1 METIKANALNGTF
14 GVATHFNYNDGQYA
28 DYNAAINDLKYLGID
43 HVRDAQP
50 NPNFQGQGAIAAA
63 ANAGLKFT
71 FTAGSLSPSDTVSQL
86 HAFEQQHP
94 GSIYAIEGPN
104 EVNNFPVSYNGQAGV
119 AGAQAYQSALYD
131 AVKAD
136 PLLKDLPVLNYTN
149 YPTTSGKSDWNNGHV
164 YPSNGDQP
172 GAIVAQAAAEMQSIG
187 SGKPFAITEGGYHTS
202 LTANGKGSSW
212 EGVDEPTQAKLTLN
226 MYMDAAANGSKS
238 TDMYQLLDAYID
250 GSADGSDQEKHF
262 GMFHT
267 DGTAK
272 PVAVALHNLT
282 TILKDNGSQGFDVT
296 NINVKATGLPST
308 GEMLTTQ
315 KSDGSHQ
322 VIAWAEPDIWDQNAN
337 TPIKAPETAV
347 KFDFGQQ
354 YDTVQVFDPLKGADA
369 VQTMHGVSSINVGV
383 SDHPVVINLV
393 GAGSPASA
401 SMASTPTPSAAS
413 PTNSPAATTNSTT
426 NSTAPATGSPP
437 APSQAASNATADP
450 TAGSTAPVNSSV
462 AANGMSNTAA
472 ANPTTGSTVPSTSSG
487 ASVNTPG
494 SPLAN
499 STGSGGS
506 LTVGSS
512 AATISSTNP
521 ASGPS
526 STTPSVASA
535 QTGTGNLSSAP
546 APSTISPTA
555 VVSPP
560 GASQSPSAATS
571 GTSGANS
578 LPGTG
583 NRSAFQPYFA
593 SPQARAAALS
603 AEKKVIQYASK
614 HPETVGAANK
624 ILDILMHYW

>member
-1 METIKANALNGTF
+1 MVETIKTNTLTGTF

-43 HVRDAQP
+43 RVRDAQP

-63 ANAGLKFT
+63 ANAGIKFT
-71 FTAGSLSPSDTVSQL
+71 FTTGSMSPSDAVSQM

-104 EVNNFPVSYNGQAGV
+104 EVNNFPVSYNGQTGV

-136 PLLKDLPVLNYTN
+136 PLLKDIPVLNFTN
-149 YPTTSGKSDWNNGHV
+149 YPGTSGKSDWNTVHL
-164 YPSNGDQP
+164 YPGNGDQP
-172 GAIVAQAAAEMQSIG
+172 GTTVSRSAAEIQALG
-187 SGKPFAITEGGYHTS
+187 PGKPLAITEAGYHTS

-226 MYMDAAANGSKS
+226 MYMDAAANGSRS
-238 TDMYQLLDAYID
+238 TDIYQLLDAYTD
-250 GSADGSDQEKHF
+250 RSADGSDQEKHF
-262 GMFHT
+262 GLFHT

-272 PVAVALHNLT
+272 PAATALHNLT
-282 TILKDNGSQGFDVT
+282 TILKDNGSQSFDVT
-296 NINVKATGLPST
+296 NIAVKATGLPDT

-383 SDHPVVINLV
+383 SDHPVIINLV
-393 GAGSPASA
+393 GARSPASTPDM
-401 SMASTPTPSAAS
+401 SSTGSTA
-413 PTNSPAATTNSTT
+413 AATTGSTD
-426 NSTAPATGSPP
+426 PATSSST
-437 APSQAASNATADP
+437 APSQAASGTTTDPAAGSTIPAGSSAAGNGMSNAPAAGSSTADP
-450 TAGSTAPVNSSV
+450 TSS
-462 AANGMSNTAA
+462 
-472 ANPTTGSTVPSTSSG
+472 STVPSSPGGGSIT
-487 ASVNTPG
+487 TPS
-494 SPLAN
+494 SPLPN
-499 STGSGGS
+499 SVGSTGSA
-506 LTVGSS
+506 TVGSS
-512 AATISSTNP
+512 PTTAGPTNP
-521 ASGPS
+521 VSGPS
-526 STTPSVASA
+526 SATPPVASVP
-535 QTGTGNLSSAP
+535 TGAVNPASTP
-546 APSTISPTA
+546 APSTISPTNVA
-555 VVSPP
+555 GPTSASHPP
-560 GASQSPSAATS
+560 VAATS
-571 GTSGANS
+571 GTGGTNVPSGS
-578 LPGTG
+578 G
-583 NRSAFQPYFA
+583 NNAAFQAYFA

-624 ILDILMHYW
+624 ILEILMHFW